1 MGPEQNRSHTRSIKP
16 ISQPAR
22 VLEAGALR
30 AGAAGIV
37 AMTVLILI
45 SLVDIPLLPCL
56 VIPGFVLI
64 LIANGM
70 LAGLL
75 SNERLNSLGQARQ
88 AGLLAGLVTGLGTTF
103 VAMVLAAFGL
113 MFTGLGEGVRAQ
125 FTPAQLQN
133 LAAMGISPQ
142 TVRIAGAVFFAL
154 LIWGVFGTVIAA
166 ALGMLGAHL
175 YYRLR

>member
-1 MGPEQNRSHTRSIKP
+1 MRALSS
-16 ISQPAR
+16 
-22 VLEAGALR
+22 GALK
-30 AGAAGIV
+30 AAVAGIV
-37 AMTVLILI
+37 AMTVLMLI

-56 VIPGFVLI
+56 VIPGFVSI
-64 LIANGM
+64 LIANGI

-75 SNERLNSLGQARQ
+75 SNERLNSSAQARQ
-88 AGLLAGLVTGLGTTF
+88 AGLLAGLVTGLGVTF

-113 MFTGLGEGVRAQ
+113 MFAGLGEGVRAQ

-154 LIWGVFGTVIAA
+154 LIWGVFGTVVAA

>member
-1 MGPEQNRSHTRSIKP
+1 
-16 ISQPAR
+16 
-22 VLEAGALR
+22 
-30 AGAAGIV
+30 
-37 AMTVLILI
+37 MTVLILI

-56 VIPGFVLI
+56 VIPGFALV

-75 SNERLNSLGQARQ
+75 SNERLNSPGQALQ
-88 AGLLAGLVTGLGTTF
+88 VGLTAGLVTGLGSAF

-113 MFTGLGEGVRAQ
+113 MLTGLGEGVRAQ